1 MSTDDPRG
9 SGRPR
14 TAGYDRQ
21 ARGELGLVVA
31 ARAAG
36 VTDPAVL
43 AALRAVPRAAFV
55 PAEHAGSAG
64 DDRPIPISHG
74 QVTTQPSLSARMVQA
89 LGLTGRERV
98 LEIGSGHGYQS
109 ALLGRLAARVVSVE
123 RLPDLAER
131 ARRNLAA
138 YGAANVTV
146 VVGDGT
152 EGVPAEAPYDAI
164 LVSAAFPEVPPPLVE
179 QLRPGGRLVQPI
191 GSGGLDAVT
200 LSERPAAPGAG
211 RLVPVARI
219 TPAAFVRL
227 YGRHGFPGS

>member
-1 MSTDDPRG
+1 MT
-9 SGRPR
+9 
-14 TAGYDRQ
+14 
-21 ARGELGLVVA
+21 GEPGLVAA

-36 VTDPAVL
+36 VTDQAVL
-43 AALRAVPRAAFV
+43 AALREVPRAAFV
-55 PAEHAGSAG
+55 PAEHAGGAG
-64 DDRPIPISHG
+64 ADRPIPIPHG

-109 ALLGRLAARVVSVE
+109 ALLARLAARVVSVE
-123 RLPDLAER
+123 RWPDLAER

-138 YGAANVTV
+138 YGCTNVTV

-152 EGVPAEAPYDAI
+152 EGVPGEAPYDAV

-191 GSGGLDAVT
+191 GSGGFDAVT
-200 LSERPAAPGAG
+200 LFERQASGAG
-211 RLVPVARI
+211 GLVRLARVS
-219 TPAAFVRL
+219 PAAFVPL
-227 YGRHGFPGS
+227 YGRHGYREN